1 MGKKTKREEIR
12 ETPDIQEKR
21 EEGDKPL
28 EESDLMAKLKEKEK
42 ESAENYDKYIRA
54 IAELE
59 NYRKRAIREKSDSIR
74 YGNENLIKDILPLVD
89 GMDRA
94 LQHAGNAG
102 DFETFR
108 KGLKMLQ
115 DQFLGCL
122 EKHGVQKIDCA
133 DKAFDPNIHEA
144 LFQVESDTHEDNK
157 VVEELE
163 KGYLL
168 NGRLLRPAKV
178 SVCKR
183 AKMENCKE

>member
-21 EEGDKPL
+21 EEGHKTL

-59 NYRKRAIREKSDSIR
+59 NYKKRAIREKSDSIR

-94 LQHAGNAG
+94 LQHAGNSG

-108 KGLKMLQ
+108 KGVTLVISRH
-115 DQFLGCL
+115 L
-122 EKHGVQKIDCA
+122 EKD
-133 DKAFDPNIHEA
+133 
-144 LFQVESDTHEDNK
+144 
-157 VVEELE
+157 
-163 KGYLL
+163 
-168 NGRLLRPAKV
+168 
-178 SVCKR
+178 
-183 AKMENCKE
+183 